1 MAIDTITL
9 QDAAR
14 VLMQTIWQ
22 SCKTYP
28 GLVANKLM
36 VVQTALCLAA
46 DDLMTM
52 RDISVSE
59 SEDLPKILEPLVDE
73 GPQAALGK
81 APKQPTPEAQHKQML
96 QIVRL
101 TAPGI
106 KKLQV
111 LTMIVAQPLGSADTS
126 SL

>member
-1 MAIDTITL
+1 M
-9 QDAAR
+9 
-14 VLMQTIWQ
+14 VMQTI
-22 SCKTYP
+22 
-28 GLVANKLM
+28 
-36 VVQTALCLAA
+36 LCLAA

-81 APKQPTPEAQHKQML
+81 APKQSSQPMPEAQHKQML

-111 LTMIVAQPLGSADTS
+111 LTMIVAQALDGANTISEQHYVFANQCQ
-126 SL
+126 SLLKM